1 MHAVQHAPQ
10 HPHQPD
16 PAAEEDIVDARAGD
30 VTSALLEAG
39 LAALR
44 DANADPSVAQIG
56 AHGTDDDDAA
66 AAADHP
72 VSVVTAVLGTAQDAL
87 PAIFSSR
94 AELAAT
100 LTVFRAG
107 TPLELRVVYALV
119 LVATLAVVVLS
130 FAREFL
136 FSFMALLV
144 SRVLLLVAA
153 ELRARYAIAL

>member
-1 MHAVQHAPQ
+1 MPTVQHAPQ

-16 PAAEEDIVDARAGD
+16 PAPEEDIVDAHAGD

-44 DANADPSVAQIG
+44 DVNADSSAEQIG
-56 AHGTDDDDAA
+56 EHGTHDDAA
-66 AAADHP
+66 VSTDHP
-72 VSVVTAVLGTAQDAL
+72 VSVVAALLGIAQDAL

-119 LVATLAVVVLS
+119 LVAALAVLVLS
-130 FAREFL
+130 VAREFL
-136 FSFMALLV
+136 FSFIALVV
-144 SRVLLLVAA
+144 SRVLLVVAA
-153 ELRARYAIAL
+153 NLRARYAITL